1 MDIGEI
7 TSGVPI
13 LAFPQTVFFPQTALD
28 WALRPG
34 TLADMFQEAHA
45 SGAPIGIFRA
55 RPATEGEGSLPCER
69 IGTIGRISEL
79 ERVGGAVNVTFF
91 GHYCADILK
100 LTPSDPLNLADVQ
113 RRAESLE
120 FSGADALMKLI
131 YEAEL
136 LVKKLNP
143 YVRDRELAIPTDEE
157 LQFLFAALVN
167 SIAAYLPS
175 PPNLKQAWLEEANVN
190 KRYALIKEEIMRL
203 SALDDLV
210 NKAPKCEDPGLN

>member
-7 TSGVPI
+7 RGVPI

-28 WALRPG
+28 WAVRPG
-34 TLADMFQEAHA
+34 QLADMFQEAHA

-55 RPATEGEGSLPCER
+55 KPANGDEGSLPCER
-69 IGTIGRISEL
+69 IGTIGGVSEL
-79 ERVGGAVNVTFF
+79 AREGGAINVTFF

-100 LTPSDPLNLADVQ
+100 LTPSEPLNMADVQ

-120 FSGADALMKLI
+120 VSSTDDLMVMI
-131 YEAEL
+131 YEAESIF
-136 LVKKLNP
+136 KKLNP
-143 YVRDRELAIPTDEE
+143 YVRDSKLAIPPDDE

-175 PPNLKQAWLEEANVN
+175 PPNLKQAWLEEANLN
-190 KRYALIKEEIMRL
+190 ERYALVKGEIVRL

-210 NKAPKCEDPGLN
+210 NKAPKCENPELN